1 MFSYQCDNPLGY
13 TDHSILQICLLAGGL
28 TSAALSGLSPLVPGE
43 NDIDQLGKMTQILG
57 SIENN
62 WPGVQEMPDWGKVSF
77 PNCPGRPLSDLLPG
91 ASEAALELLAGM
103 IKWVII
109 DHVSIIR
116 RIQYPW
122 MVKQS
127 DQQQVP

>member
-1 MFSYQCDNPLGY
+1 
-13 TDHSILQICLLAGGL
+13 LLAGGL

-109 DHVSIIR
+109 DHVSMNQEDSVSMDGQTIR
-116 RIQYPW
+116 PTTGSLMNYDPLILPLPQIF
-122 MVKQS
+122 S
-127 DQQQVP
+127 